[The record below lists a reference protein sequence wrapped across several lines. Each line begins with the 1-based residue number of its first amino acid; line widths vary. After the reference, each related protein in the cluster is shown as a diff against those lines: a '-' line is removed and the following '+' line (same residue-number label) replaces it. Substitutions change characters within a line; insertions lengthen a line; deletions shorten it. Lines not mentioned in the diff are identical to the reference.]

1 MAYLI
6 NAKKEFLVMKTEF
19 GLENVELKQFIDDD
33 ELAKWY
39 EAEKKRLE
47 MVTSLENQKLQVAEE
62 LELMRQ
68 EAEDKKLKI
77 KEKGLQA
84 KRL

>member
-33 ELAKWY
+33 ELAKCMRQ
-39 EAEKKRLE
+39 KKNDLRW
-47 MVTSLENQKLQVAEE
+47 LQV
-62 LELMRQ
+62 
-68 EAEDKKLKI
+68 
-77 KEKGLQA
+77 
-84 KRL
+84 

>member
-1 MAYLI
+1 M
-6 NAKKEFLVMKTEF
+6 
-19 GLENVELKQFIDDD
+19 
-33 ELAKWY
+33 Y

-68 EAEDKKLKI
+68 EAEEKKLKI
-77 KEKGLQA
+77 KEKGPQPN
-84 KRL
+84 